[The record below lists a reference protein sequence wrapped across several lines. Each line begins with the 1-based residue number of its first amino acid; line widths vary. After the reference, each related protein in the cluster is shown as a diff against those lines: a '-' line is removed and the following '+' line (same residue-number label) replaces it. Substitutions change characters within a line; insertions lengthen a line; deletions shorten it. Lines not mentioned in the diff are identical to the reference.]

1 MAHIADYALIGPATA
16 SHTRIAALIDFG
28 SAMMIAVLAF
38 PFPIVRASFGVA
50 GLMLGMLATVAVMHV
65 VYLEAVVTIWGR
77 TPGMYLMDLGLDP
90 DSIDS
95 TARLRWSFGWALS
108 ALPSLAKLS
117 LADPDSGT
125 AAKLSGLPT
134 RSTREPK
141 G

>member
-16 SHTRIAALIDFG
+16 SRTRIAALIDFG
-28 SAMMIAVLAF
+28 SAMMIAV
-38 PFPIVRASFGVA
+38 
-50 GLMLGMLATVAVMHV
+50 
-65 VYLEAVVTIWGR
+65 
-77 TPGMYLMDLGLDP
+77 
-90 DSIDS
+90 
-95 TARLRWSFGWALS
+95 LRWSFGWALS